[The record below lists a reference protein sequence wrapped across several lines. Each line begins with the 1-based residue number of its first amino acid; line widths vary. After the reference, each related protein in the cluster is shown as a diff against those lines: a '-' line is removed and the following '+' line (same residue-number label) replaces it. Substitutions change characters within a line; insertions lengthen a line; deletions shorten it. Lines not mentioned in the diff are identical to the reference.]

1 MQIQTTK
8 DLLPP
13 PNELTIQF
21 DGQLATSDQ
30 STIKVSVAID
40 DSGIRFTTKKDDV
53 YFSRDQWLD
62 VAVTENM
69 IVVFVRGFS
78 YSQWSKKR
86 NFESKNP
93 GETFEFNEEVANY
106 AVTFK
111 AKKFIGFSLEDL
123 ASQARRNYMLAY
135 LDETGNSDALKFVSC
150 NQCLGAMDVT
160 PYANSPN
167 LFCNTCCKLMGKD
180 VAGEAA
186 NHGVC
191 DSCGFYSKL
200 ADYDVTTKT
209 CHGCRVKM
217 TMRAFV
223 VSVLIA
229 VGIIVLNLATI
240 FLLDRFFP
248 ILLLIVG
255 VTLLINIWLVIKVI
269 ALSATRKAVGAT
281 EIERA
286 TELLRKGKAEKAY
299 EVISSMEGNT
309 VENPGILLNLT
320 KGLTKAGKFEQAQD
334 VVETL
339 IEDYPN
345 FHFGHLAKVDVLQ
358 AKNAPVADIESSS
371 EQAFE
376 VLGRNTLRS
385 SERTKL
391 MTLLG

>member
-1 MQIQTTK
+1 MQFQTAK

-21 DGQLATSDQ
+21 EGQLATSDE
-30 STIKVSVAID
+30 STTKVSVAID
-40 DSGIRFTTKKDDV
+40 DDGIRFTTKNDDV

-62 VAVTENM
+62 VAVAANA
-69 IVVFVRGFS
+69 IVVIVRGYS

-86 NFESKNP
+86 KFEKKNP
-93 GETFEFNEEVANY
+93 GETFEYEEEVANY
-106 AVTFK
+106 TVSFK
-111 AKKFIGFSLEDL
+111 AKKFSGFSLEDL
-123 ASQARRNYMLAY
+123 ASQANRNYMLTY
-135 LDETGNSDALKFVSC
+135 LEEAGNPDALKFVSC
-150 NQCLGAMDVT
+150 NQCLGSMDVT
-160 PYANSPN
+160 PYADSPN

-191 DSCGFYSKL
+191 DNCGFYSKL
-200 ADYDVTTKT
+200 ADYDATTKT

-229 VGIIVLNLATI
+229 VGIIVLNLVTI
-240 FLLDRFFP
+240 FFFDRFFP
-248 ILLLIVG
+248 ILLLIAG
-255 VTLLINIWLVIKVI
+255 VMLLVNIWLVVKVI
-269 ALSATRKAVGAT
+269 ALSAARKAVGAT

-320 KGLTKAGKFEQAQD
+320 KGLTKAGKFDQAED
-334 VVETL
+334 IVETL

-345 FHFGHLAKVDVLQ
+345 FHFGHLAKIDVLN
-358 AKNAPVADIESSS
+358 AKNAPAADIESIN

-385 SERTKL
+385 SDRMKL
-391 MTLLG
+391 ISLLG

>member
-1 MQIQTTK
+1 MQIQTAK

-13 PNELTIQF
+13 PNELPIQF
-21 DGQLATSDQ
+21 DGQLATSEEA
-30 STIKVSVAID
+30 TIKVSVAID
-40 DSGIRFTTKKDDV
+40 DTGIRFTTKKDDV

-62 VAVTENM
+62 VAVTENV
-69 IVVFVRGFS
+69 IVVIVHG
-78 YSQWSKKR
+78 YSFGQWAKKR
-86 NFESKNP
+86 KFEKKNP
-93 GETFEFNEEVANY
+93 GETFEFEEEVASY

-111 AKKFIGFSLEDL
+111 PKKFSGFSLEDL
-123 ASQARRNYMLAY
+123 TSQANRNYMLTY
-135 LDETGNSDALKFVSC
+135 LDEAGNPDALKFVSC
-150 NQCLGAMDVT
+150 NQCLESMDVT
-160 PYANSPN
+160 PYADSPN

-200 ADYDVTTKT
+200 ANYDATTKT

-223 VSVLIA
+223 ISVLIA
-229 VGIIVLNLATI
+229 VGIIVLNFATI
-240 FLLDRFFP
+240 FLLNRFFP

-269 ALSATRKAVGAT
+269 ALSAARKAVGAT

-286 TELLRKGKAEKAY
+286 TELLRKGKAEQAY

-320 KGLTKAGKFEQAQD
+320 KGLTKAGKFDQAED

-345 FHFGHLAKVDVLQ
+345 FHFGHLAKIDVLY
-358 AKNAPVADIESSS
+358 AKNAPAADIESIN